1 MNELTPVQGRFV
13 RKHEQ
18 ASLLSISV
26 RCLEQWMARKIV
38 PYTRIGNV
46 VLFDPIEVNTALAR
60 FKSSVR

>member
-1 MNELTPVQGRFV
+1 MNDLTPSHGRFV

-18 ASLLSISV
+18 ASLLSISI

-46 VLFDPIEVNTALAR
+46 VLFDPAEVNAALAR
-60 FKSSVR
+60 FKSAAR